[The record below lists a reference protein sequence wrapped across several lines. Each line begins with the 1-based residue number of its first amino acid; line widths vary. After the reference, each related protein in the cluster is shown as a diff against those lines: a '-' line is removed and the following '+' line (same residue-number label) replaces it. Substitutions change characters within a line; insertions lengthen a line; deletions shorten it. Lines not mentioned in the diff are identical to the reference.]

1 MKLLENQFD
10 EFEKCFNDNDA
21 SLRKE
26 EIYLD
31 SLGLCMSIIRH
42 FSLVFPQFKL
52 LENKKDKWTLLDSS
66 ISLIK
71 TLDKRL
77 ARMVPRA
84 EEEIDFW
91 MKQPYDKS
99 HKSLILNN
107 ADILSMSLSNLI
119 ERFEKQ
125 CEMLE
130 SESNEEHVI
139 EEIILNLTKIQF
151 DLENKIQKANN
162 EANEYYSENIDKKE
176 IFHKY
181 VEFKASLQ

>member
-21 SLRKE
+21 ILRNDG
-26 EIYLD
+26 IYLD
-31 SLGLCMSIIRH
+31 SLGLCMSIVRQ

-52 LENKKDKWTLLDSS
+52 LENKKDRWSLLDSS

-77 ARMVPRA
+77 VRMIPRA
-84 EEEIDFW
+84 EAEIDFW

-107 ADILSMSLSNLI
+107 ADILSMSLNNLI

-130 SESNEEHVI
+130 SESDEELAI
-139 EEIILNLTKIQF
+139 EEIILNLTKVQF
-151 DLENKIQKANN
+151 DLEDKIQKANN
-162 EANEYYSENIDKKE
+162 EANEYYNENVDKIE
-176 IFHKY
+176 IFRKY
-181 VEFKASLQ
+181 VEFKATL